1 VRELLG
7 IMTARTRNSDE
18 RNGDTSESCRKFMI
32 ELLLFVLAIY
42 CDAFLFYFAGASCI
56 FAIIT
61 TSEYYF

>member
-1 VRELLG
+1 VIVDVIVIVIDFCVVLL
-7 IMTARTRNSDE
+7 R
-18 RNGDTSESCRKFMI
+18 FI